1 MDSGAFSD
9 STVSIL
15 LAGGGDG
22 FVVIYDVCCPP
33 GPERHTFPSVGTVAL
48 NNRHRHKFSVETVLW
63 YPLDTGMFTS
73 SGADCMLKV
82 WDTNRLK
89 PADEYQFSGI
99 VNCHH
104 MSPIATRHCLVAV
117 ATNSST
123 VKLVD
128 LKSGSSSHS
137 LKGHDTSVF
146 VVKFSP
152 YNEFILASGRHFK
165 AFMITDYNSVV
176 TGRYYYGT
184 SGMRRAASYS
194 LTSTMG
200 GNPRTYLK
208 ITVSALSHNNAVNG
222 LQFSSDGIHIVSCS
236 TDNAVRLWNTST
248 GKNVGVDY
256 GAISNRAKKCVQF
269 AVSDGCSQDLVF
281 IPNDTR
287 RSVDALNMVTGKREY
302 SLTGHY
308 SYVNCCLYHPDLN
321 ELYSGANDRNI
332 LVWTPKTFSSQYRNV
347 RKRRRERVEFK
358 CTEKQPKRSTEKHD
372 SKITVSSTAKSS
384 ISNGISAGLSGIE
397 TTGGANTALTAD
409 SWSSDEDT

>member
-1 MDSGAFSD
+1 
-9 STVSIL
+9 
-15 LAGGGDG
+15 
-22 FVVIYDVCCPP
+22 
-33 GPERHTFPSVGTVAL
+33 
-48 NNRHRHKFSVETVLW
+48 
-63 YPLDTGMFTS
+63 MFTS

-152 YNEFILASGRHFK
+152 YNEFILASGSGDRKILLWDIRNAKGSLLQF
-165 AFMITDYNSVV
+165 DQYN
-176 TGRYYYGT
+176 GRQPKDV
-184 SGMRRAASYS
+184 
-194 LTSTMG
+194 LE
-200 GNPRTYLK
+200 NNC
-208 ITVSALSHNNAVNG
+208 ALSHNNAVNG